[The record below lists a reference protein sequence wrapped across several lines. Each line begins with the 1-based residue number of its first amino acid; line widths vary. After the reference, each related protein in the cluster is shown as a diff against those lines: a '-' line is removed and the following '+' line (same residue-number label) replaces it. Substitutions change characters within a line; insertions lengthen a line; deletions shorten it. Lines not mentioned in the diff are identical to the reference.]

1 MFKTQQLCSLQKIPQ
16 AATWSGH
23 RQPARKKSGHGLCS
37 EYPSGLVCG
46 AGKWLLVGPATSAA
60 ATGGTSLGLGLCVP
74 SSFCSESQCPRPGV
88 QNKTQEVLLGMSF
101 TLPCSQAKGRRI
113 REAPGSFPRSH
124 PGLDLD
130 NMEPMQL
137 QPGPEVYTDVG
148 HSIIILGGSC
158 PCRGNLI
165 LGATLPAAGGTVCEA
180 ARFAFST

>member
-1 MFKTQQLCSLQKIPQ
+1 MAAGRTSHFCSR
-16 AATWSGH
+16 H
-23 RQPARKKSGHGLCS
+23 RGNKP
-37 EYPSGLVCG
+37 G
-46 AGKWLLVGPATSAA
+46 AGSLRPFLILLRKP
-60 ATGGTSLGLGLCVP
+60 VP
-74 SSFCSESQCPRPGV
+74 PPGV

-137 QPGPEVYTDVG
+137 QPGPGVYTDVG